1 VPGQFL
7 KGSRSREEEDKTSW
21 FEEKKTK
28 QKCWE
33 FLVLK
38 KRKEKVDRR
47 KISQFKKIDKKQDKR
62 V

>member
-47 KISQFKKIDKKQDKR
+47 KISQFKKIDFKQDKR

>member
-7 KGSRSREEEDKTSW
+7 KGSRDREEEDKTSW

-33 FLVLK
+33 FLVKK
-38 KRKEKVDRR
+38 KRKEKVERR
-47 KISQFKKIDKKQDKR
+47 KIAQFKKMDFKQDKR
-62 V
+62 E